1 MTLPATANPSPA
13 APEENGSTALLA
25 SATPETKIQALD
37 TAVLPTSV
45 RALFNDP
52 ALLIT
57 EDAETVDAIV
67 RLLGKLI
74 HPDDVMGWV
83 LAASF
88 VQSEVE
94 VRRLR
99 KFKAGVIELKRT
111 ERAYRID
118 AGEDSYLKDD
128 PYAKAAAIWGDG
140 GTHKD
145 ESPLRTPKKR
155 RKRKPLPTLNT
166 DQDSTFAFLDCID
179 TYERVHRLLASVEA
193 TRNEC
198 WRDLQRHCEAGGRRR
213 TRATAIIDAER
224 SDIPPPVG

>member
-1 MTLPATANPSPA
+1 MTAPAVANPSPEA
-13 APEENGSTALLA
+13 SEENGSALLA
-25 SATPETKIQALD
+25 SATPKTKIQALG

-45 RALFNDP
+45 RALFNNL

-57 EDAETVDAIV
+57 EDAEAVDAIV
-67 RLLGKLI
+67 RLLSKLI

-83 LAASF
+83 LASSF

-99 KFKAGVIELKRT
+99 KFKAGVIELKRS

-118 AGEDSYLKDD
+118 AGEDLYLKND
-128 PYAKAAAIWGDG
+128 PYAQAAEIWGDNG
-140 GTHKD
+140 KDKD
-145 ESPLRTPKKR
+145 ESPLRAPKKR

-198 WRDLQRHCEAGGRRR
+198 WRDLQRHCQDGGRRPAR
-213 TRATAIIDAER
+213 TTDIIDAQR
-224 SDIPPPVG
+224 SDVPQSVG